1 MENKVTRREY
11 IKNDD
16 IEISIFEQPIEFFE
30 NLVKQCKQL
39 GATHINIEIDS
50 SWDSSEV
57 YSITFE
63 PYKIFFETDEE
74 KEIRLKKE
82 QQEKENKELEAN
94 RKKEEFERNLLRQ
107 LKEKYEL

>member
-1 MENKVTRREY
+1 MENKVIIREY
-11 IKNDD
+11 IKNND

-39 GATHINIEIDS
+39 GATHINMEIDS
-50 SWDSSEV
+50 DY
-57 YSITFE
+57 YSFKVFDVTFE

-94 RKKEEFERNLLRQ
+94 RKKEEFERGLLRQ